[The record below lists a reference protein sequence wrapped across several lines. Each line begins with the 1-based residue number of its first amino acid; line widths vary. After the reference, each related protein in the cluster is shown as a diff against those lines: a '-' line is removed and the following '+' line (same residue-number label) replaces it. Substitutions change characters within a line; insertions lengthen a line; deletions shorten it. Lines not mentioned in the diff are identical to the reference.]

1 MDLFSIVHALIEL
14 IGAIDAHS
22 TSPKNLARS
31 LKVLRDKLTSTRGL
45 LVELEELVKMETC
58 DITPSP
64 SHSTLANS
72 SQSGPTLQLIK
83 DKGQLQVL
91 QTTLDDI
98 STWLDASR
106 LQSKSKLKRIL
117 VPINSSQD
125 DQKKVDGFL
134 VELES
139 CKLTANLVL
148 SLAMR
153 YEYEAVEQQ
162 S

>member
-1 MDLFSIVHALIEL
+1 MDLFSVVHTLIEL
-14 IGAIDAHS
+14 IGAIDACS
-22 TSPKNLARS
+22 TSSKNLAES
-31 LKVLRDKLTSTRGL
+31 LKTLKDELISTRGL
-45 LVELEELVKMETC
+45 LEQLEELVKAETC
-58 DITPSP
+58 GIIPSP

-91 QTTLDDI
+91 QMALDGI
-98 STWLDASR
+98 STWLDTLQ
-106 LQSKSKLKRIL
+106 LQSKSKLKRLL
-117 VPINSSQD
+117 VPNGSSQD

-148 SLAMR
+148 SLVMR
-153 YEYEAVEQQ
+153 
-162 S
+162 

>member
-1 MDLFSIVHALIEL
+1 MDLFSVVHTVIEL
-14 IGAIDAHS
+14 MGAIDAHS
-22 TSPKNLARS
+22 TSPKNLAQS
-31 LKVLRDKLTSTRGL
+31 LKALKNKLTSTQGL
-45 LVELEELVKMETC
+45 LSELEELVKAETG
-58 DITPSP
+58 DISPSP
-64 SHSTLANS
+64 SHSTPVNL
-72 SQSGPTLQLIK
+72 SQSSPTLQLIK

-106 LQSKSKLKRIL
+106 LQSKSKLKRLL
-117 VPINSSQD
+117 VPIGSSQD

-153 YEYEAVEQQ
+153 YEYEAVGQHI
-162 S
+162 